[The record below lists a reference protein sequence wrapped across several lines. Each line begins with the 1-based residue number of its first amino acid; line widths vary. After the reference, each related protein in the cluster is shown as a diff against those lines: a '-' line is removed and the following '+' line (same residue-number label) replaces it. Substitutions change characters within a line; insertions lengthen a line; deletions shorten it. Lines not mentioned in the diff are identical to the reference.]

1 MLVLSR
7 KLAESV
13 SISIDDIRIKVQ
25 VIEIRGDKVRLG
37 FEAPTSVRIHREE
50 IQDIVDREAR
60 VNAIAQALHVQPK
73 RDPKKPDS

>member
-37 FEAPTSVRIHREE
+37 FEAPESVRIHREE

-60 VNAIAQALHVQPK
+60 VNAIAQALHVQSK
-73 RDPKKPDS
+73 RDPEKPDS